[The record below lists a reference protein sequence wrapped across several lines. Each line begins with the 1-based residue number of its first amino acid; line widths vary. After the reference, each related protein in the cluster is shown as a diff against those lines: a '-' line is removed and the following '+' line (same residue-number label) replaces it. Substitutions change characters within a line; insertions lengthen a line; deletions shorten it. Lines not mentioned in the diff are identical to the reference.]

1 MFDVFYLGKKP
12 NLFAFERPASDLD
25 DAARQSR
32 TSHYWFIYSGY
43 NYSQIDFDYVPVPWE
58 TAHVHVWPS
67 QWHQYGGVY
76 LANRHTVKN
85 REWNF
90 HREIVRSLPN
100 EDNWNTLV
108 PIEKFDY
115 SWRPHPYDPPY
126 IYVFGNQ
133 WHSGERMP
141 TVEYVVKGATEHKYI
156 HEPQAVL
163 PQTQDNWTVYEDAE
177 LDFDFSWCPDP
188 YDPPYIYVFGNQH
201 WEAERSATIEYT
213 VPGATERKYVGE
225 IRAELGELD
234 IFFIDRGN
242 EKSQVR
248 FDMLSVGHKVT
259 RVRYAN
265 SMFETIQRCVN
276 RATTS
281 RFWVVSSDYNY
292 EEFDFAWHP
301 EPWQQSMT
309 HVFAS
314 QHNKWSDTFLINKWE
329 FERHAR
335 WATSL
340 EQFPNL
346 NFVDGLQVRKLEPT
360 ADIYYVDHANPESDN
375 NYNYLKVAVGEAIR
389 TRFVGE
395 YLDVLKRIVNTAET
409 EYVWVVSSLCRYS
422 YFDFTWEP
430 EPWQREMIHCFASDG
445 QRRGDTFYIH
455 IESFKRQMIELELLD
470 WFNVINYVDGDIERY
485 PTPVHYYQGDDLIT
499 EIKNYDFKTPYVTF
513 TNQPDLRLILKN
525 CLWSAKDCTIV
536 RASRSGATCIVPR
549 DVKQYLKTQLYD
561 YPYIDQ
567 HGYFVREYDQ
577 DIVFISYDE
586 PQADENWDAIRAR
599 FGERVKRIHGVEGM
613 HNALL
618 AAANA
623 STTPWYYAVFAKTQ
637 IHPDFKF
644 KFMPDYFQAP
654 KHYIFHAHNPLNGLE
669 YGHMGVVLYNC
680 NIVRNQTTFGIDY
693 TMSAAHEVVP
703 EVSAI
708 AHFNSNPYQTWRT
721 AFREAAKLSQ
731 FCDESPTVETE
742 YRLQV
747 WTSQAQGEYAEW
759 CLQGARDGV
768 EFYRKHKGK
777 PAELKQA
784 FDWNWLKS
792 YFNSLYISFEQPDL
806 DSLAQRQALVQR

>member
-1 MFDVFYLGKKP
+1 
-12 NLFAFERPASDLD
+12 
-25 DAARQSR
+25 
-32 TSHYWFIYSGY
+32 
-43 NYSQIDFDYVPVPWE
+43 
-58 TAHVHVWPS
+58 
-67 QWHQYGGVY
+67 
-76 LANRHTVKN
+76 
-85 REWNF
+85 
-90 HREIVRSLPN
+90 
-100 EDNWNTLV
+100 
-108 PIEKFDY
+108 
-115 SWRPHPYDPPY
+115 
-126 IYVFGNQ
+126 
-133 WHSGERMP
+133 
-141 TVEYVVKGATEHKYI
+141 
-156 HEPQAVL
+156 
-163 PQTQDNWTVYEDAE
+163 
-177 LDFDFSWCPDP
+177 
-188 YDPPYIYVFGNQH
+188 
-201 WEAERSATIEYT
+201 
-213 VPGATERKYVGE
+213 
-225 IRAELGELD
+225 
-234 IFFIDRGN
+234 
-242 EKSQVR
+242 
-248 FDMLSVGHKVT
+248 
-259 RVRYAN
+259 
-265 SMFETIQRCVN
+265 
-276 RATTS
+276 
-281 RFWVVSSDYNY
+281 
-292 EEFDFAWHP
+292 
-301 EPWQQSMT
+301 MT

-314 QHNKWSDTFLINKWE
+314 QHNKWSDTFLINRWE

-360 ADIYYVDHANPESDN
+360 ADIYYVDHNNPESED
-375 NYNYLKVAVGEAIR
+375 NYNYLKIAVGEAIR

-409 EYVWVVSSLCRYS
+409 EYVWVISSLCRYS

-430 EPWQREMIHCFASDG
+430 EPWQREMIHCFSSHG

-455 IESFKRQMIELELLD
+455 VESFKQQMVELELLD
-470 WFNVINYVDGDIERY
+470 WFNVINYVTDCDIERY
-485 PTPVHYYQGDDLIT
+485 PTPVHYYQGDDLIS
-499 EIKNYDFKTPYVTF
+499 EIKRYEFKTSYVTF
-513 TNQPDLRLILKN
+513 TNQPDLILIQNN
-525 CLWSAKDCTIV
+525 CLWSAKDRTVI
-536 RASRSGATCIVPR
+536 RSSRSGATCIVPR

-567 HGYFVREYDQ
+567 HGYFVREHDQ

-586 PQADENWDAIRAR
+586 PQADENWATIHAR

-618 AAANA
+618 AAANV

-637 IHPDFKF
+637 VHPDFKF

-654 KHYIFHAHNPLNGLE
+654 KHYIFHAHNPMNGLE

-680 NIVRNQTTFGIDY
+680 NIVRNQKEFGIDY

-708 AHFNSNPYQTWRT
+708 AHFNSTPYQTWRT

-731 FCDESPTVETE
+731 FCDEKPTLETE
-742 YRLQV
+742 HRLQV

-768 EFYRKHKGK
+768 EFYRKYKGE

-792 YFNSLYISFEQPDL
+792 YFNSLYVSFEQPDL
-806 DSLAQRQALVQR
+806 ESLAQRQSLVQPQ